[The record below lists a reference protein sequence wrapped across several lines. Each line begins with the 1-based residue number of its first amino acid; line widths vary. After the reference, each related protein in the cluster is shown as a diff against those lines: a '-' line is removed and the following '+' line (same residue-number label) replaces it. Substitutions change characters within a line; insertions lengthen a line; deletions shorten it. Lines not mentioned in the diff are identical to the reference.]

1 MQKSAI
7 KIVADLDKVSEN
19 VQSLQK
25 DIRDD
30 ELTKEDKK
38 ALKNEIQDLI
48 QQMEKLKEKVCK

>member
-19 VQSLQK
+19 IQSLQK
-25 DIRDD
+25 DIRD
-30 ELTKEDKK
+30 EALTKEDKK

-48 QQMEKLKEKVCK
+48 QQMEKLKEKACK